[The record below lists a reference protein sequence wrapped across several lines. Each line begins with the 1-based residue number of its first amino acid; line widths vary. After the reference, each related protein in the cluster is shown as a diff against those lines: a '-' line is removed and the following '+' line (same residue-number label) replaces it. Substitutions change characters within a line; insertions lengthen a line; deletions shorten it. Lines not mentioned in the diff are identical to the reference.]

1 MVADNLLLDAVD
13 GGRLA
18 ARVARR
24 IEAEIVAAGWPVGE
38 LLGSEVQLQER
49 YGVGRSVLREA
60 VRLLE
65 AGGVARRRPGPGGGL
80 IITAPEQEPVLHAA
94 SLFLDHRGVAPE
106 HLYAAWA
113 ALEAAAVE
121 VLVRT
126 IDDDGVTALR
136 AALAHEQEHGLLE
149 TGAERSSIHVQI
161 ARLSGNPAL
170 ELFLGVV
177 LELSFAHGQRDVADS
192 DLQWLHERHVEI
204 VEAIVAGDAA
214 LAQGRVRRYVERLAA
229 AGAIS

>member
-1 MVADNLLLDAVD
+1 MAADNLHLDAVD

-18 ARVARR
+18 ARIARR
-24 IEAEIVAAGWPVGE
+24 IESEIVAAGWPIGE
-38 LLGSEVQLQER
+38 LLGSEVQLQEH

-80 IITAPEQEPVLHAA
+80 IVTAPEQEPVLHAA
-94 SLFLDHRGVAPE
+94 SLYLDHRGVAPN

-113 ALEAAAVE
+113 ALETAAVE
-121 VLVRT
+121 VLART
-126 IDDDGVTALR
+126 IDDDGIAALR
-136 AALAHEQEHGLLE
+136 AALVHEQEHGLLE
-149 TGAERSSIHVQI
+149 TAERSSIHAQI

-177 LELSFAHGQRDVADS
+177 LELSFAHGQRDVPAS

-229 AGAIS
+229 AGAIL